1 MAYTDEYNT
10 AKELLTE
17 SGTKIILRKK
27 IESEDDENSL
37 RKKIEYEEYEGIG
50 CRFGY
55 SAEEIGTNDNIIN
68 AGDVKILCQLPEFP
82 TEAEDYIVFGK
93 STYSIVTVEE
103 VNPDDTTSILLK
115 CQCRRAR

>member
-17 SGTKIILRKK
+17 FGTKITLKKK
-27 IESEDDENSL
+27 IESEDDETSL
-37 RKKIEYEEYEGIG
+37 RKNIEYQEYEGIG

-68 AGDVKILCQLPEFP
+68 AGDVKIICQLPEFP
-82 TEAEDYIVFGK
+82 TEAEDLIIFGK
-93 STYSIVTVEE
+93 STYNIVSVEE

-115 CQCRRAR
+115 CQCRKAR